1 MPGCVHKLQEYK
13 QLLPPILPR
22 APLAASHCLILHS
35 ETCTK
40 TGLCSQHQVP
50 QPQTL
55 HQTRCLSRSFV
66 ESYQHKIKSTDV
78 INQCVY
84 IYLTEVPTV
93 QKKKAAKCQT
103 FWQNKKT
110 FAVFSAPSLNVC
122 LSKSSLARKRIF
134 KFKKKQSPQWS
145 GWQLGPTAGITSTKL
160 RG

>member
-1 MPGCVHKLQEYK
+1 MHKLQEYK

-55 HQTRCLSRSFV
+55 HQTRCPSRSFV
-66 ESYQHKIKSTDV
+66 ESYQYKIKPTDV

-84 IYLTEVPTV
+84 IYLTGVPRV
-93 QKKKAAKCQT
+93 QKKAGKCQT

-110 FAVFSAPSLNVC
+110 FAVFSAPSLTVC
-122 LSKSSLARKRIF
+122 LSKSSLARNSIF
-134 KFKKKQSPQWS
+134 NFQKKQSPQ
-145 GWQLGPTAGITSTKL
+145 
-160 RG
+160 